1 MQVMP
6 SLISAGRS
14 QPLEAVDPSQK
25 VMEPADQNRVPGEEA
40 SRAIEEQAAKLEEA
54 VEKMNKLIRV
64 FKHALQFE
72 VVKPNRIVVRLVDT
86 ETGDVIRQVPPE
98 QLLKAFYR
106 MEEAIGILLDEK
118 A

>member
-6 SLISAGRS
+6 SCSAAGRP
-14 QPLEAVDPSQK
+14 QAEAVEPSQK
-25 VMEPADQNRVPGEEA
+25 LVEPAEHSRTVGKAPSAAKEEP
-40 SRAIEEQAAKLEEA
+40 AAKLEEA
-54 VEKMNKLIRV
+54 VEKMNELLQV

>member
-6 SLISAGRS
+6 SHSAAART
-14 QPLEAVDPSQK
+14 QPLEAVEPSQK
-25 VMEPADQNRVPGEEA
+25 VQETAEQGRSAVRNP
-40 SRAIEEQAAKLEEA
+40 SRAGDERPAELEEA
-54 VEKMNKLIRV
+54 VEKMNELMQV

-98 QLLKAFYR
+98 QLLDAFFR

>member
-6 SLISAGRS
+6 SNSAAGRA
-14 QPLEAVDPSQK
+14 QPVEAVDLSQK
-25 VMEPADQNRVPGEEA
+25 VLEPAEKSRNVGTAPNPANEEP
-40 SRAIEEQAAKLEEA
+40 AAKLEEA
-54 VEKMNKLIRV
+54 VEKMNKWLQI

-86 ETGDVIRQVPPE
+86 ETGAVIRQVPPE